1 MVHCGLGKRLR
12 HTLEVRFRPRFM
24 REPTSAPAVSSGDMA
39 WVISVSWF
47 GSLFVSVSGPLEDRR
62 LRASI
67 WDQGL
72 AKLEQ
77 PYIVFDRFYKAVHFP
92 AEYLFRN
99 A

>member
-1 MVHCGLGKRLR
+1 
-12 HTLEVRFRPRFM
+12 M

-72 AKLEQ
+72 ATFRRKIERAEARLV
-77 PYIVFDRFYKAVHFP
+77 VFGVADWSQNIQY
-92 AEYLFRN
+92 
-99 A
+99 